1 MKEVI
6 SLKKFENHQVLK
18 FALTKDKLKMEISL
32 KDLEFIF
39 HTSPNNTY
47 DGETVGVKVKRGKRQ
62 AFAEFVVNNLLDEK
76 CQETG
81 MPVWATPFEDVFERI
96 LEGYEDFCK
105 YSNDDEE
112 E

>member
-1 MKEVI
+1 MKKI
-6 SLKKFENHQVLK
+6 ENQQVLK

-47 DGETVGVKVKRGKRQ
+47 DGETVGAKVKRGKRQ
-62 AFAEFVVNNLLDEK
+62 EFAEFVVNNLLDEGDT
-76 CQETG
+76 ETG
-81 MPVWATPFEDVFERI
+81 LPIWATPFEEVFERI
-96 LEGYEDFCK
+96 IEGYEDFCK

-112 E
+112 D